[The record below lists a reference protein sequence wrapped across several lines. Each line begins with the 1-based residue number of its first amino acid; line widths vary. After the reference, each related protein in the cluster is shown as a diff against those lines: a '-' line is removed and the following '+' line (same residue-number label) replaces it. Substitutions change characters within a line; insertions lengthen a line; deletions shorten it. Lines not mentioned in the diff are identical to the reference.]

1 MFRLFMIQMLDQEI
15 LLTISNLR
23 IAYLEQLIQFKYL
36 YSGSGITFESAG
48 LQSFD
53 NDFARNVII
62 FGVDNSL
69 STHSD
74 NKFLILGEG
83 PTYSIN
89 GSFGS

>member
-1 MFRLFMIQMLDQEI
+1 MIQMLDQEI

-48 LQSFD
+48 LQSCD

-69 STHSD
+69 SAHSD